1 MPNPPSITRSQAAD
15 AVATLLVLV
24 VGASLLVMAA
34 PLVSAIA
41 VVLTAVV
48 YIPMR
53 AYAAGG
59 RTPAG

>member
-1 MPNPPSITRSQAAD
+1 VPNPPSITRSQAAD

-34 PLVSAIA
+34 PLVSALA

-53 AYAAGG
+53 AYAVAG